1 MLQLN
6 FNPFFTWLFD
16 RKIAHIAVHAVL
28 YQSCT
33 SHLRSIVPMIQTL
46 SEQYFPRIFKS
57 NGKVLLNAHM
67 TNPFRDSESLAPL
80 PPLLSADGLSK
91 VTVPSH
97 RLNNAPHE
105 QNLPKQ
111 LFDLYLSQS
120 QPFRVDLMC
129 TVTTIF
135 LYQDLYVGRWY
146 CAWWSGS
153 WEPSSRHSWSTGSGT
168 TSTPSTTRY
177 PPPLPPPPCSSQI
190 LVLVTVLCFIL

>member
-1 MLQLN
+1 
-6 FNPFFTWLFD
+6 
-16 RKIAHIAVHAVL
+16 
-28 YQSCT
+28 
-33 SHLRSIVPMIQTL
+33 MIQTL

-97 RLNNAPHE
+97 RLNNAPHK

-129 TVTTIF
+129 TVTVKYSCIRICM
-135 LYQDLYVGRWY
+135 LDAGPVPGDPDPGNLPPDIRGQL
-146 CAWWSGS
+146 AQ
-153 WEPSSRHSWSTGSGT
+153 EPHQHHQLPGT
-168 TSTPSTTRY
+168 HHPS
-177 PPPLPPPPCSSQI
+177 PPPPARPRY
-190 LVLVTVLCFIL
+190 